1 MKIRKLITVFV
12 IAIFFMFLVSTLSI
26 LKADSNLVIK
36 RFTINAYGIFD
47 TTPEI
52 YAGLYDMTEAGWD
65 ENVRNKI
72 AQVKAIKTDF
82 NALVY
87 RNMRSVESSR
97 PEWATFVAN
106 GWLLKDSLGNIIPT
120 DVGYLVDIGS
130 AGYQAWIASYLNTQ
144 ISSLGYD
151 GVFADNS
158 LFYGTGDHFY
168 RAAATPINPRTNRPW
183 TSAEVRQA
191 LLDLHVAIKNAIG
204 SKLLCCNGIFCGSR
218 FYDHQS
224 AYQEFL
230 SSSPMDGF
238 MSEGAWYP
246 NYDNPQWMSEQTW
259 VEAVNFLVWI
269 QDNWLAGH
277 SNRFYVPVCKL
288 AYGNQAPTSLPSGAT
303 REQMAT
309 YTYASTLLGAKT
321 NQADQIYFSTFT
333 DSAFNLQMQSL
344 YDIDVGTPTNNAYAI
359 GGTHVYA
366 RDFSNGKVL
375 VNPTDYSYTVNLG
388 LTRFVNA
395 ATGQLVP
402 QTITIPPH
410 TGGVLTVAAG
420 PSPSPSPTPS
430 ISLQTEKTTYARGQ
444 TLTAYIQGFNLGP
457 ATTIRVNVWF
467 GLPRGGT
474 YAYETYFTG
483 TIPAAYT
490 SPVYVWKSL
499 TIPYSAASGTYSVNA
514 EMRNPSTNALIDSD
528 TYYFTIS

>member
-303 REQMAT
+303 KGQMAT
-309 YTYASTLLGAKT
+309 YAYSSSLLGIKT
-321 NQADQIYFSTFT
+321 STASQVYLSTFLST
-333 DSAFNLQMQSL
+333 SDLQNVGMKL
-344 YDIDVGTPTNNAYAI
+344 LFDAPIGTPTNNYYKVSE
-359 GGTHVYA
+359 TSVYA

-375 VNPTDYSYTVNLG
+375 VNPTSSSFQIVLPSNTYETPEGSPVN
-388 LTRFVNA
+388 TFTMPA
-395 ATGQLVP
+395 
-402 QTITIPPH
+402 H
-410 TGGVLTVAAG
+410 TGVVL
-420 PSPSPSPTPS
+420 
-430 ISLQTEKTTYARGQ
+430 LK
-444 TLTAYIQGFNLGP
+444 L
-457 ATTIRVNVWF
+457 
-467 GLPRGGT
+467 
-474 YAYETYFTG
+474 
-483 TIPAAYT
+483 
-490 SPVYVWKSL
+490 
-499 TIPYSAASGTYSVNA
+499 
-514 EMRNPSTNALIDSD
+514 
-528 TYYFTIS
+528 